1 MEYKEEN
8 EGDAVT
14 CPTMDASHG
23 HTSRERS
30 WTQET
35 PYCVVQPIESL
46 WTHRL
51 EERTEIPLGRRQ
63 W

>member
-14 CPTMDASHG
+14 CPTMDTSHG

-35 PYCVVQPIESL
+35 PYCVVQLIESL
-46 WTHRL
+46 
-51 EERTEIPLGRRQ
+51 
-63 W
+63 

>member
-14 CPTMDASHG
+14 CPNMDASHR

-30 WTQET
+30 WTRET
-35 PYCVVQPIESL
+35 TYCVVQL
-46 WTHRL
+46 RTHRL

-63 W
+63 R

>member
-14 CPTMDASHG
+14 CPNMDASHR

-30 WTQET
+30 WTRET
-35 PYCVVQPIESL
+35 TYCVVQLIE
-46 WTHRL
+46 RL
-51 EERTEIPLGRRQ
+51 
-63 W
+63 